1 MPPQGPP
8 GTENGFDSMSA
19 ADDNQLSE
27 ASGDP
32 FDPAGGSVSDG
43 GAAEMTLGMEGSVLE
58 SLGASPEDRTD
69 GLDGYAVKLSVFE
82 GPLDLLL
89 HLIRQNEVDITD
101 IPIQQIAEQYLET
114 IEVMQELN
122 LDVAAEYLVMA
133 ATLAL
138 IKSRMLLP
146 DEGAEDEEDSDPRA
160 DLVQRLLEY
169 QRFKEA
175 AETLSHRRL
184 LGRDVWSVVGPG
196 PEKTPDSERE
206 IEVGLFD
213 LVAAFKDVLDS
224 AEGAALKHEIESEPV
239 TVRDRMLV
247 VMDLLEETETVEF
260 MRIFETPGE
269 DGPPTR
275 AVLVATFLA
284 VLELARLSVLRIYQG
299 LSEAGTPEGAI
310 RVRRAMIDSEDPE
323 WRALIADTM

>member
-1 MPPQGPP
+1 
-8 GTENGFDSMSA
+8 MSA
-19 ADDNQLSE
+19 TD
-27 ASGDP
+27 
-32 FDPAGGSVSDG
+32 
-43 GAAEMTLGMEGSVLE
+43 MTLNAMEGSTLE
-58 SLGASPEDRTD
+58 DLGADPDERTD
-69 GLDGYAVKLSVFE
+69 GLSGYAVKLAIFE

-101 IPIQQIAEQYLET
+101 IPIHRIAEQYLDT

-146 DEGAEDEEDSDPRA
+146 DESGEEEDGLDPRA
-160 DLVQRLLEY
+160 DLVQRLLQY

-175 AETLSHRRL
+175 AETLSKRRL

-196 PEKTPDSERE
+196 PEKTPEGARE

-213 LVAAFKDVLDS
+213 LVAAFRDVLDHTVAGES
-224 AEGAALKHEIESEPV
+224 LRHEVETEEV

-247 VMDLLEETETVEF
+247 VMDLLEANETIEF
-260 MRIFETPGE
+260 LRIFEMPGE
-269 DGPPTR
+269 SGPPTR

-284 VLELARLSVLRIYQG
+284 VLELARLTALRIYQG
-299 LSEAGTPEGAI
+299 ISERGTPEGVI
-310 RVRRAMIDSEDPE
+310 RVRRATLAEDGPA
-323 WRALIADTM
+323 WREQITDTM